1 MKNKTNS
8 KRLATFFITVIVL
21 AALVL
26 STYKNIANNLS
37 LGLDLQG
44 GFEILYEVEPLNEN
58 DQLDMSA
65 VSQSVSKRVD
75 VLGVSEPQIIIEGDN
90 RIRVQLAGVTNP
102 EDARKMISTTANLTF
117 RDINDNLLAD
127 ASIIEEGKA
136 SLAYENGQPVVSL
149 KIKDATAFGDM

>member
-44 GFEILYEVEPLNEN
+44 GFEILYEVEPLN
-58 DQLDMSA
+58 
-65 VSQSVSKRVD
+65 
-75 VLGVSEPQIIIEGDN
+75 
-90 RIRVQLAGVTNP
+90 
-102 EDARKMISTTANLTF
+102 
-117 RDINDNLLAD
+117 
-127 ASIIEEGKA
+127 
-136 SLAYENGQPVVSL
+136 
-149 KIKDATAFGDM
+149 

>member
-90 RIRVQLAGVTNP
+90 RIRERRNRHSEAEIHLGAYHP
-102 EDARKMISTTANLTF
+102 EQSELGEFGQCDAEEESAEKSYKS
-117 RDINDNLLAD
+117 RDQRF
-127 ASIIEEGKA
+127 
-136 SLAYENGQPVVSL
+136 Y
-149 KIKDATAFGDM
+149 